1 MAAKTYLEAIRDG
14 IREEMQRDER
24 VMILGEDVGA
34 KGGVFGVTEGLQK
47 DFGEWRC
54 LDSPLAESC
63 IVGVAIG
70 AALNGMRPIAE
81 IQFQDFILP
90 AVDQIISEAAKM
102 RYRSN
107 GSWGVPMVVRAPF
120 GGGVHG
126 ALYHSQSIEA
136 IFAHV
141 PGLRV
146 VVPSTPYDAKGMIIS
161 ALRDPDPVMYFEHK
175 RAYRS
180 IKGEVPDA
188 EYTVPLDTAAVV
200 REGSDIAIFSYGMM
214 VHASLDAAERIAG
227 EGFECEVV
235 DLRSLRP
242 LDRETIVHS
251 ARKCGK
257 VLIVQEANLAVSI
270 ASEVSAI
277 ISQECFEHLDAPVMR
292 IGGPEIPAMPFS
304 PPLEHFY
311 LVTPEKVDKVLHELA
326 TY

>member
-1 MAAKTYLEAIRDG
+1 MPEKSYLEAIRDG
-14 IREEMQRDER
+14 IREEMQRDAS

-47 DFGEWRC
+47 EFGEWRV

-63 IVGVAIG
+63 IVGAAIG

-81 IQFQDFILP
+81 IQFQDFIMP

-107 GSWGVPMVVRAPF
+107 GDWHVPMVVRAPF

-136 IFAHV
+136 IFCHI

-146 VVPSTPYDAKGMIIS
+146 VVPSTPYDAKGMIVA

-175 RAYRS
+175 RAYRA
-180 IKGEVPDA
+180 IKGDVPEG
-188 EYTVPLDTAAVV
+188 EYTVPLDRAKVV
-200 REGSDIAIFSYGMM
+200 REGSDIAVFSYGMM
-214 VHASLDAAERIAG
+214 VHNALEAAQRLAAD
-227 EGFECEVV
+227 GFECEVV

-242 LDRETIVHS
+242 LDRDAIVAS

-257 VLIVQEANLAVSI
+257 VLVLQEANLAVSV
-270 ASEVSAI
+270 ASEVAAI
-277 ISQECFEHLDAPVMR
+277 VAEDCFEYLDAPVMR
-292 IGGPEIPAMPFS
+292 LGGPEIPAMPYS
-304 PPLEHFY
+304 PPLEKFY
-311 LVTPEKVDKVLHELA
+311 LVTADKVETSLRELA
-326 TY
+326 AY